1 MTTMLIKKTQER
13 QEVKMILKYMV
24 MKWEGMTIVII
35 NEILIDMT
43 YALSI
48 IIHNIAYSLLNL

>member
-1 MTTMLIKKTQER
+1 MLIKKTQER